1 MSLVPSI
8 SKLGFCTRK
17 CWLPAASACMQASM
31 HLDCWSVCVCVLWD
45 EGSSTRVYNEKKTWK
60 LESKRF
66 FHVHTWLRCRLAKG
80 RHSSTSFQVSQVR
93 FGARD
98 YHLRRS
104 CICCNRQPMAKRQW
118 TSKVSRLILPNQ
130 ASGCSLVVRTCCIRH
145 LEVITRHN
153 TRKTW
158 HNNSKLHELAVLQT
172 TLCCPS
178 IYFLLLLEFALQRT
192 EFCIGHWRGSTIPSY
207 NASWGCLTSKVNG
220 GGNLPTAQSPSH
232 QIQPTPNLANSRD
245 LNRIPQGR
253 PSAMCFVDVQL
264 RWLQACLQI
273 SKHHKQHVKP
283 VCCSHT
289 KHVHFQS
296 GSSKRIKA

>member
-1 MSLVPSI
+1 M
-8 SKLGFCTRK
+8 RE
-17 CWLPAASACMQASM
+17 AAP
-31 HLDCWSVCVCVLWD
+31 
-45 EGSSTRVYNEKKTWK
+45 EYTTKKTWK

-104 CICCNRQPMAKRQW
+104 VVFAATGNPWPVAS
-118 TSKVSRLILPNQ
+118 TSNVSKRLILPYQ

-145 LEVITRHN
+145 LEII

-178 IYFLLLLEFALQRT
+178 IYFPLNLKFALQRT

-273 SKHHKQHVKP
+273 SKYHKQHVKP
-283 VCCSHT
+283 VCLQSYKTCALPIWIFETYQSIALDE
-289 KHVHFQS
+289 KLVHV
-296 GSSKRIKA
+296 R